1 MFEISCLSLISC
13 ISWLGQV
20 NCSWY
25 VIKKDKIVKNAAFS
39 GFISILYFSASFQPL
54 SASSES
60 SVRLCNLIVLQ
71 LLLNP
76 SVLLKSGCMKHVWN
90 MYETAVHVWLQPLV
104 GALSQLSSSSHQQHC
119 CFLTGETPTMH
130 CSSISSLHRRHWD
143 SERRRCGPQGEWK
156 GWFQPDGLKR
166 GVKSRR
172 FSSFHSTTLFFSSL
186 RKPTEDRIHWQDFP
200 VITTYLSH
208 DCDITS
214 FVFL

>member
-39 GFISILYFSASFQPL
+39 GFISILYLSASFQPL

-60 SVRLCNLIVLQ
+60 SVRLWNLIVLQ

-90 MYETAVHVWLQPLV
+90 MYETADCSLSSEHSASSPVPLINNTAVSSLGKHPQCTAPPLAAFTAGTETARV
-104 GALSQLSSSSHQQHC
+104 GAVAHRENEKVDFNLMGWSEGLNPDVSAPFTQQL
-119 CFLTGETPTMH
+119 CFSPLYGSPQRTGF
-130 CSSISSLHRRHWD
+130 IV
-143 SERRRCGPQGEWK
+143 
-156 GWFQPDGLKR
+156 F
-166 GVKSRR
+166 
-172 FSSFHSTTLFFSSL
+172 
-186 RKPTEDRIHWQDFP
+186 I
-200 VITTYLSH
+200 
-208 DCDITS
+208 S
-214 FVFL
+214 FVSLWSQHTCLMIVT